1 MSNRELNSIE
11 FRKVNMIL
19 GKITHKA
26 KAKWG
31 WKTEREH
38 FEQIGQ

>member
-1 MSNRELNSIE
+1 MSNGELNSIE
-11 FRKVNMIL
+11 YRKVNMIL

-26 KAKWG
+26 KWG

-38 FEQIGQ
+38 FE